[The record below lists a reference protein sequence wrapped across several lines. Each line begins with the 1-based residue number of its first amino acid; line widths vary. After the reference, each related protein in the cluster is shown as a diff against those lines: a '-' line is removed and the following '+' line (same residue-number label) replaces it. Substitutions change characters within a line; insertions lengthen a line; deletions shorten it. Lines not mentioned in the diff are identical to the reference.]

1 MVLHRS
7 ERSPK
12 EIIKDMKQNKTK
24 AKKPEKPEHAK
35 KDETFEK

>member
-1 MVLHRS
+1 
-7 ERSPK
+7 
-12 EIIKDMKQNKTK
+12 MKQNKTK